1 MMEILPGSH
10 LEDHQK
16 QNTLKSHK
24 ILYVWMQK
32 SVEAPEKIVGP
43 LSDQWPLTELVPGDL
58 EEFCRSRAGGWLG
71 EEVPLH
77 DLEIRELPEDGNT
90 ENNTY
95 PDPELLQLA
104 VALPRIVLQLQT
116 ETENYFRTPSKELV
130 HLFRFVSCLNTL

>member
-24 ILYVWMQK
+24 ILYVWLQK
-32 SVEAPEKIVGP
+32 SVEAPEKIDDDEDLVGP

-58 EEFCRSRAGGWLG
+58 EKFCRSRAGGWLG

-77 DLEIRELPEDGNT
+77 D
-90 ENNTY
+90 

-104 VALPRIVLQLQT
+104 VTLPGIVLQLQT
-116 ETENYFRTPSKELV
+116 ETEN
-130 HLFRFVSCLNTL
+130 

>member
-32 SVEAPEKIVGP
+32 SVEAPEKIDDDEDLVGP

-77 DLEIRELPEDGNT
+77 D
-90 ENNTY
+90 

-104 VALPRIVLQLQT
+104 VTLPGIVLQLQT
-116 ETENYFRTPSKELV
+116 ETEN
-130 HLFRFVSCLNTL
+130 